1 MLRLGLAG
9 TKGQMLVK
17 VLKWIFS
24 EAQDGK
30 DIADRIIGTEK
41 GQVRRWVKCGNDAVT
56 ASDLCEALA
65 SMSSLPGDHKTFV
78 LEPTAAELEQEIPLK
93 GGKGLN
99 AKHFS
104 LYHEIEFKYHE
115 NWRVPRPQCQR
126 AVSVWAQPV
135 VSSGDPNTNEKNCK
149 GAKLGSTSECDTGKC
164 ARGRCFETSGPKE
177 SSWILCQITDQ
188 GTHVA

>member
-9 TKGQMLVK
+9 AKGQMLVK

-65 SMSSLPGDHKTFV
+65 SM
-78 LEPTAAELEQEIPLK
+78 
-93 GGKGLN
+93 N
-99 AKHFS
+99 
-104 LYHEIEFKYHE
+104 
-115 NWRVPRPQCQR
+115 
-126 AVSVWAQPV
+126 
-135 VSSGDPNTNEKNCK
+135 
-149 GAKLGSTSECDTGKC
+149 
-164 ARGRCFETSGPKE
+164 
-177 SSWILCQITDQ
+177 SW
-188 GTHVA
+188 